1 MPLPR
6 FSITEAPWPPQ
17 PPSPWITRSVL
28 HIFLNILFSY
38 SKVNT
43 AEKNNLKTH
52 VQDLTKAKE
61 NNIREIGELKL
72 QLKLVEETRDNIR
85 RELIDSQ
92 RKIREGDEAR
102 EVFRKEL
109 IDLKRQLKDS
119 DREKD
124 AVQTT
129 ANELRG

>member
-1 MPLPR
+1 
-6 FSITEAPWPPQ
+6 
-17 PPSPWITRSVL
+17 
-28 HIFLNILFSY
+28 
-38 SKVNT
+38 
-43 AEKNNLKTH
+43 
-52 VQDLTKAKE
+52 
-61 NNIREIGELKL
+61 
-72 QLKLVEETRDNIR
+72 LKLVEETRDNIR
-85 RELIDSQ
+85 RDLIDSQ

-102 EVFRKEL
+102 EVARKEL